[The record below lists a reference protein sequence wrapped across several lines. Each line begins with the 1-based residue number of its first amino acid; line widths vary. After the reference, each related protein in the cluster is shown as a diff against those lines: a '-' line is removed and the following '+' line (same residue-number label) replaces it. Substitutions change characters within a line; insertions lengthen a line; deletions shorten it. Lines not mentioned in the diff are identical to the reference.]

1 MGMCVICIHLGMQ
14 ARFIDVHCIHM
25 FECVVECILCVR
37 MPRYAYCVWL
47 LVCLNC
53 VRTENL

>member
-1 MGMCVICIHLGMQ
+1 MICIHLGMQ

-47 LVCLNC
+47 LVGLNC